1 MVGSATTTHRCGL
14 ATVVMVHVPTAEAP
28 ILLHI
33 GTKQPRIA
41 HYVQQYGGQPTILVG
56 TIAYNSRHA
65 EPAGSFPP
73 KPEIADQLGLR
84 HLPAPTLRIKDSDKP
99 TVNLSTPPR
108 HNHTPCCRLG
118 PPNRAACTN
127 KLHWLPLQGA
137 SHQTQREPLHRNFP
151 AGTPCGVALP
161 DRQLCHPRAC
171 EPGNCDST
179 TGSMDQP

>member
-1 MVGSATTTHRCGL
+1 MRCNDGQRNHHTPLGL

-73 KPEIADQLGLR
+73 IPEIADQLGLR
-84 HLPAPTLRIKDSDKP
+84 RLPAPHCASKTVTSQPSTLAHTEAQSHAMLPTGTTQSSCTHQQAALAATTRRISPTAPSDR
-99 TVNLSTPPR
+99 T
-108 HNHTPCCRLG
+108 
-118 PPNRAACTN
+118 
-127 KLHWLPLQGA
+127 
-137 SHQTQREPLHRNFP
+137 
-151 AGTPCGVALP
+151 GTPRRVALP
-161 DRQLCHPRAC
+161 HRQLCHPRAC
-171 EPGNCDST
+171 EPSNCNST
-179 TGSMDQP
+179 TGSMDQS